1 MTNIKNIKVPAKIK
15 KQAQKVWD
23 GESDKLEITPEMA
36 KVFRDVNEQVD
47 YILLGDDVESS
58 SYGSVADAYVESVFV
73 YNQDLL
79 LVYEASN
86 DYCVEVTVNDN

>member
-23 GESDKLEITPEMA
+23 GESEKLEITPEMA
-36 KVFRDVNEQVD
+36 KVFRDVDEQVES
-47 YILLGDDVESS
+47 ILSKDDEESS
-58 SYGSVADAYVESVFV
+58 SYGMFADAYVESVFV
-73 YNQDLL
+73 HNQDLL

-86 DYCVEVTVNDN
+86 DYYVEVTVNDN